1 MSFVKQL
8 ACRILKFKAL
18 ETIHSVSTF
27 DVTKPRTKSQ
37 FMNMILTK
45 FRYWQVL
52 YFKQKKKKPYILYF
66 ASFHE
71 VSNFF

>member
-8 ACRILKFKAL
+8 ACRILKFK
-18 ETIHSVSTF
+18 HSKQFISTF

-37 FMNMILTK
+37 FMNMILTR

-52 YFKQKKKKPYILYF
+52 YFKQKEKKTLYSLPRQF
-66 ASFHE
+66 SQGI
-71 VSNFF
+71 

>member
-18 ETIHSVSTF
+18 EAIHSNIN
-27 DVTKPRTKSQ
+27 VTKPRTKSQ

-52 YFKQKKKKPYILYF
+52 YFKQKEKKTLYSLLRQF
-66 ASFHE
+66 SRGI
-71 VSNFF
+71 

>member
-18 ETIHSVSTF
+18 ETIHF
-27 DVTKPRTKSQ
+27 NIWCTKARTKSQ

>member
-8 ACRILKFKAL
+8 ACRILKFK
-18 ETIHSVSTF
+18 HSKQFISTF

-37 FMNMILTK
+37 FMNMILTR

-52 YFKQKKKKPYILYF
+52 YFKQKEKKTLYILYF